1 MNIDGSPKIV
11 EVDESL
17 FFKRKYNR
25 GRMLEQSWYLAGIV
39 RGTTD
44 IFVEEVE
51 YRNADTLTEV
61 IGRNVAPGQYY
72 SQMNG
77 LLMQ

>member
-1 MNIDGSPKIV
+1 
-11 EVDESL
+11 
-17 FFKRKYNR
+17 
-25 GRMLEQSWYLAGIV
+25 MLEQSWYLAGIV

-61 IGRNVAPGQYY
+61 IVRSVAPGSILFTDEWAAYQE
-72 SQMNG
+72 
-77 LLMQ
+77 